1 MVRVTDAVA
10 GELVAIPK
18 FWYKWTKSG
27 NSLKL
32 QIADKETVGFHVSPA
47 HADRGDGKGERD
59 IVYIGRYH
67 CNTNNYKSQSG
78 VKPKANIT
86 RSTARTSI
94 HNLGSNIWQSTTFRC
109 A

>member
-1 MVRVTDAVA
+1 MVRVTDVVA

-32 QIADKETVGFHVSPA
+32 QIADKETDGFHVSPA

-67 CNTNNYKSQSG
+67 CNTNNYKRISHAARPARVSTIWGATSG
-78 VKPKANIT
+78 RA
-86 RSTARTSI
+86 
-94 HNLGSNIWQSTTFRC
+94 TFRC
-109 A
+109 V